1 MCLDNKV
8 IQEGLK
14 DFLGEVILYLM
25 LIEKALHL
33 VMLAECILEG

>member
-14 DFLGEVILYLM
+14 DFSGEVILYLM
-25 LIEKALHL
+25 LVEKALASCS
-33 VMLAECILEG
+33 VG